1 MAFLAKRIHE
11 AHQRILICR
20 SRSAAYIAG
29 RAPLVSRRA
38 LRALLLATVLMSLL
52 TIPASDP
59 DIFQSNCVEC
69 RECADLV
76 QWVLAEE
83 EQREIC
89 S

>member
-11 AHQRILICR
+11 ARQRILICR
-20 SRSAAYIAG
+20 SRSAACVAEH
-29 RAPLVSRRA
+29 APLVSRRA
-38 LRALLLATVLMSLL
+38 LRALLLAPRRKLRRAH
-52 TIPASDP
+52 PAADP